1 MNDSL
6 INLFNKTKNL
16 SSKWSKYFDVYEE
29 NFSKFKGKDI
39 IFVEIGVSNGGS
51 LEIWKKYFGSK
62 SRIIGIDI
70 NSECKKFE
78 KDNIEIFIGN
88 QSNTNFWENFFQEV
102 GMVDIILDDG
112 GHTNLDQII
121 TTVEC
126 VKNINDGGLL
136 LVEDTHTSYMK
147 KYNSSMKYNFVNF
160 SKKII
165 EDINSNIR
173 MNFSLKKYIYSVQ
186 FYESMIVFNIDR
198 SKTGINKQI
207 ISGKIDN
214 QIKDLTWSANDEVL
228 GKYKDVPKNKIVKN
242 LLRFIKKKIINDKLK
257 KFFY

>member
-1 MNDSL
+1 MNKNL
-6 INLFNKTKNL
+6 IDYFNETKNL

-51 LEIWKKYFGSK
+51 LEIWKRYFGSRA
-62 SRIIGIDI
+62 RIIGIDK
-70 NSECKKFE
+70 NPECKKFE

-88 QSNTNFWENFFQEV
+88 QSNPNFWENFFQEV

-136 LVEDTHTSYMK
+136 LVEDTHTSYIK
-147 KYNSSMKYNFVNF
+147 KYNSSIKYNFA
-160 SKKII
+160 
-165 EDINSNIR
+165 
-173 MNFSLKKYIYSVQ
+173 Q
-186 FYESMIVFNIDR
+186 
-198 SKTGINKQI
+198 Q
-207 ISGKIDN
+207 
-214 QIKDLTWSANDEVL
+214 L
-228 GKYKDVPKNKIVKN
+228 GN
-242 LLRFIKKKIINDKLK
+242 
-257 KFFY
+257 

>member
-1 MNDSL
+1 MDDSL

-88 QSNTNFWENFFQEV
+88 QSNPNFWENFFQEV

>member
-51 LEIWKKYFGSK
+51 LEIWKRYFGSRA
-62 SRIIGIDI
+62 RIIGIDK
-70 NSECKKFE
+70 NPECKKFE

-88 QSNTNFWENFFQEV
+88 QSNPNFWENFFQEV

-165 EDINSNIR
+165 EDINSNIKI
-173 MNFSLKKYIYSVQ
+173 NFSLKKYIYSVQ
-186 FYESMIVFNIDR
+186 FYESMIVFNIDQ
-198 SKTGINKQI
+198 SKTGINKKI
-207 ISGKIDN
+207 ISGKIDH
-214 QIKDLTWSANDEVL
+214 QIKDVTWEANNEVL
-228 GKYKDVPKNKIVKN
+228 GKFNDLPKNKIVKN
-242 LLRFIKKKIINDKLK
+242 LIRYIKKKIINNKLK

>member
-16 SSKWSKYFDVYEE
+16 STKWSKYFDVYEE

-51 LEIWKKYFGSK
+51 LEIWKRYFGSRA
-62 SRIIGIDI
+62 RIIGIDI

-88 QSNTNFWENFFQEV
+88 QSDPDFWKNFFQEV

-147 KYNSSMKYNFVNF
+147 KYNSSLKYNFVNF

-165 EDINSNIR
+165 EDINSNIKI
-173 MNFSLKKYIYSVQ
+173 NFSLKKYIYSVQ

-198 SKTGINKQI
+198 SKTGINKKI
-207 ISGKIDN
+207 NSGEIDH
-214 QIKDLTWSANDEVL
+214 QIKDLTWDANDEVL
-228 GKYKDVPKNKIVKN
+228 GKYKDLPKNKIVKN
-242 LLRFIKKKIINDKLK
+242 LIRSIKKKIVNEKLK